1 MRLALIAGLSAL
13 ALMGLLLLP
22 PISQD
27 PLYHSFTDQRTFWG
41 VPNFLNVVSNLP
53 FLLVALWGFRAFR
66 SPTSFLQSWERIAY
80 GVLLAGVALV
90 ALGSSYYHLRP
101 SDDTLFWDR
110 LPMTIV
116 FMSLLATTIGE
127 RVSPIGGRLLLLPL
141 LMAGAAAVLYWR
153 FSGDLRL
160 YVAVQFFPMLALPLM
175 ILLLPARYSDT
186 VGILAMIGFYAVAKI
201 LELLDHQ
208 IGAVLTTGGHPWK
221 HVAGAVAMLC
231 YTNTVARRRP
241 LGVEQD
247 LTLSP
252 GRLVTTPTLSEDF
265 DH

>member
-13 ALMGLLLLP
+13 ALVGLLLLP

-27 PLYHSFTDQRTFWG
+27 PLYHTFTDQRTFWG
-41 VPNFLNVVSNLP
+41 VPNFWIVASNLP

-66 SPTSFLQSWERIAY
+66 SPASFLQNWERAAY
-80 GVLLAGVALV
+80 CVLLAGVALV

-110 LPMTIV
+110 LPMAIV

-127 RVSPIGGRLLLLPL
+127 RVSATSGRLLLLPL
-141 LMAGAAAVLYWR
+141 LMLGGAAVLYWR

-160 YVAVQFFPMLALPLM
+160 YVAVQFFPMIALPLM
-175 ILLLPARYSDT
+175 ILLLPPRYSDT
-186 VGILAMIGFYAVAKI
+186 AGILAMIGFYAVAKM

-208 IGAVLTTGGHPWK
+208 IGAVFTTGGHPWK

-231 YTNTVARRRP
+231 YVSTVARRRP
-241 LGVEQD
+241 LGVD
-247 LTLSP
+247 TP
-252 GRLVTTPTLSEDF
+252 CTVTASARRPLPRTGAG
-265 DH
+265 